1 MDKQTKTKIKN
12 LVLKLRDDFEKEIEN
27 RLNNIGIYPDKEW
40 KDGRSLPHLKTKKQL
55 DNRRRVA
62 AFIRREEKIGIDRK
76 TATKEFIKE
85 VSYTW
90 INRLLGLKC
99 MECRGL
105 IEEMITTRPEF
116 GDRSRYHRN
125 FRENHPDLAVQ
136 PDDGLIPCLF
146 SAFKEV
152 TEEIKVLFDPENEY
166 SLVVPRYP
174 FLKKAIQE
182 INDDLDYDT
191 YREDEFLGWVYQY
204 FNSREKDRVFEEVR
218 TKKKKIAGSDI
229 INVTQLY
236 TEKYMVRFL
245 VENSLGAMWMEMYP
259 DSHLCERW
267 EYFVRDPNNSIRE
280 PKPVK
285 EITFLDPACG
295 SGHFLLYAFDLYY
308 DMYLEEGIIS
318 EDQVPEFILR
328 HNLHGIDI
336 DLRAIQL
343 SALGLF
349 MKAKSMQPDMKVQHM
364 NLVSADAIM
373 LDSEI
378 LEEFLEEFRD
388 DSTAQE
394 LIETI
399 WQGLENVRE
408 LGSLLKV
415 EEQIDGVIERQKSW
429 GSQKSLDARDWKEK
443 GWEHWKLDLLAKLKG
458 YYEKAAQT
466 FDINKQMFANEACKG
481 VQLLDLL
488 EQRYDVVATNPPYCG
503 KTNIGKNI
511 SDFLDEHYPKSKYD
525 LYSAFLERCTNFN
538 IDSGF
543 SSMICQNTFMFTSHF
558 NSFRIFLAENTWIR
572 TFAHLGPGA
581 FVDIG
586 GEVVNSIMI
595 IANKNRNNKQNI
607 EKIGVFI
614 RCIENNNKSE
624 CLQNKNKILYHRR
637 LSHFSI
643 IPGMPFSYWASDNI
657 FSIFKGNRLLEDSEN
672 KSFVKIRGGMST
684 SNNDKFLRL
693 FWEVPYNKIDNE
705 FKDFLMGEGGP
716 KWYSSNN
723 TVINWKNDG
732 EDVKK
737 YAKSLYGTETR
748 TIKNQQFFFKE
759 GLSYNPISASGIR
772 VRYVAKGAIYSNASN
787 GIFINDQIDKEFIM
801 AFLNSKMAN
810 YLLKMIN
817 PSLNA
822 NPGDVKRIPFKP
834 PNMETE
840 KIVLKIANCCINIK
854 KSHFQ
859 FIVNDRDFKQTAIQW
874 GYNQSL
880 GEGEEINE

>member
-12 LVLKLRDDFEKEIEN
+12 LVLGLRDDFEKEIEN
-27 RLNNIGIYPDKEW
+27 RLNNIGIYPHKEW
-40 KDGRSLPHLKTKKQL
+40 KDGRSLPHLEKKEL
-55 DNRRRVA
+55 DNRGRVA
-62 AFIRREEKIGIDRK
+62 AFIRREEKIGIDQK
-76 TATKEFIKE
+76 KATKEFIKE
-85 VSYTW
+85 TSYTW

-105 IEEMITTRPEF
+105 IEEIITTRPEY

-125 FRENHPDLAVQ
+125 FREKHPDLAAQ
-136 PDDGLIPCLF
+136 ADDGLIPCLF

-259 DSHLCERW
+259 DSHLCRTW

-280 PKPVK
+280 PKPVQ

-308 DMYLEEGIIS
+308 DMYLEEGIIPD
-318 EDQVPEFILR
+318 DQIPEFILR

-388 DSTAQE
+388 DPTAQE

-415 EEQIDGVIERQKSW
+415 EEQIDGVIERQKDRRLDFFYKGGGKSW
-429 GSQKSLDARDWKEK
+429 EQWKR
-443 GWEHWKLDLLAKLKG
+443 DLLVALKR

-466 FDINKQMFANEACKG
+466 FDINRQMFANEACKG

-488 EQRYDVVATNPPYCG
+488 EQRYDVVATNPPYMH
-503 KTNIGKNI
+503 KRNMEYNYRSLLQSIYPI
-511 SDFLDEHYPKSKYD
+511 SREDIYGMFIY
-525 LYSAFLERCTNFN
+525 RNF
-538 IDSGF
+538 ILGTYTGYI
-543 SSMICQNTFMFTSHF
+543 SMITQHSFMFTS
-558 NSFRIFLAENTWIR
+558 RYTELRQILLENGTIR
-572 TFAHLGPGA
+572 TMAHLGPYA
-581 FVDIG
+581 FEDIQ
-586 GEVVNSIMI
+586 GEKVNTTMFSFLKNNNSKQNSIFFDLTNSF
-595 IANKNRNNKQNI
+595 NKRKGLIDYINSNRIYIVNQKDFYYIEGSPFVYWIPKNI
-607 EKIGVFI
+607 LQLFK
-614 RCIENNNKSE
+614 NNKS
-624 CLQNKNKILYHRR
+624 
-637 LSHFSI
+637 FSLFGK
-643 IPGMPFSYWASDNI
+643 PKAGST
-657 FSIFKGNRLLEDSEN
+657 
-672 KSFVKIRGGMST
+672 T
-684 SNNDKFLRL
+684 SNNDKFLRYW
-693 FWEVPYNKIDNE
+693 WEINNFVNWRKYEKGDAT
-705 FKDFLMGEGGP
+705 KY
-716 KWYSSNN
+716 YSSIENF
-723 TVINWKNDG
+723 VFWKNNGEKLRNTKGSVIASEQYFDSDG
-732 EDVKK
+732 I
-737 YAKSLYGTETR
+737 AFNL
-748 TIKNQQFFFKE
+748 
-759 GLSYNPISASGIR
+759 ISTSEFTSRIFS
-772 VRYVAKGAIYSNASN
+772 KGAMFDHGANT
-787 GIFINDQIDKEFIM
+787 IFELEYDLYYNLG
-801 AFLNSKMAN
+801 FLNSKLIGC
-810 YLLKMIN
+810 LLSFIN
-817 PSLNA
+817 PTLNSQS
-822 NPGDVKRIPFKP
+822 GDVARIPFKP
-834 PNMETE
+834 PSTDIERRVSE
-840 KIVLKIANCCINIK
+840 LAQQCVNIK
-854 KSHFQ
+854 KNALQ
-859 FIVNDRDFKQTAIQW
+859 FALNDREFKETAIQW
-874 GYNQSL
+874 GHNKL
-880 GEGEEINE
+880 IE

>member
-12 LVLKLRDDFEKEIEN
+12 LVLELRDDFEKEIEN

-40 KDGRSLPHLKTKKQL
+40 KDGRSLPHLEKKEL
-55 DNRRRVA
+55 ENRRRVA
-62 AFIRREEKIGIDRK
+62 AFIKREEKIGIDQQ

-85 VSYTW
+85 TSYTW

-99 MECRGL
+99 MECRDL
-105 IEEMITTRPEF
+105 IEEMITTRPEY

-125 FRENHPDLAVQ
+125 FRENHPDLATRL
-136 PDDGLIPCLF
+136 DDGLIPCLF
-146 SAFKEV
+146 LAFQEV

-174 FLKKAIQE
+174 FLKKAIQK
-182 INDDLDYDT
+182 INDNLDYDT

-204 FNSREKDRVFEEVR
+204 FNSKEKDRVFEEVR

-259 DSHLCERW
+259 DSYLCRKW
-267 EYFVRDPNNSIRE
+267 EYFVKDPNNSTRE

-308 DMYLEEGIIS
+308 DMYLEEGIIPK
-318 EDQVPEFILR
+318 DQVSEFILR

-378 LEEFLEEFRD
+378 LEEFLEEFRGD
-388 DSTAQE
+388 PTAQE

-415 EEQIDGVIERQKSW
+415 EEQIDEVIERQKSW
-429 GSQKSLDARDWKEK
+429 GSQKSLDSRDWKEK
-443 GWEHWKLDLLAKLKG
+443 GWEHWKLDLLAKLKR

-488 EQRYDVVATNPPYCG
+488 EQRYDVVATNPPYMG
-503 KTNIGKNI
+503 KINMDQSFNKP
-511 SDFLDEHYPKSKYD
+511 LKLLYPDSFYD
-525 LYSAFLERCTNFN
+525 LCTVFIERNIAFNKD
-538 IDSGF
+538 IGF
-543 SSMICQNTFMFTSHF
+543 TSMITQQTFMFID
-558 NSFRIFLAENTWIR
+558 SFRKMRSNIIESTKFRNA
-572 TFAHLGPGA
+572 AHLGPYA
-581 FVDIG
+581 FEDIV
-586 GEVVNSIMI
+586 GEKVNTVMFILKKSSDKSYNKCTFFKLITEKEKNEAIIKCTNLFDLTSIFEI
-595 IANKNRNNKQNI
+595 NQEIFHLISGKPFVYWLPLQIQNI
-607 EKIGVFI
+607 FK
-614 RCIENNNKSE
+614 NNNYLSKNLIYKSG
-624 CLQNKNKILYHRR
+624 
-637 LSHFSI
+637 I
-643 IPGMPFSYWASDNI
+643 ITG
-657 FSIFKGNRLLEDSEN
+657 
-672 KSFVKIRGGMST
+672 
-684 SNNDKFLRL
+684 NNDKYLRY
-693 FWEVPYNKIDNE
+693 FWEKKSFNKKWISYHKGGVYSNYYSFPDLIVDWSESAKE
-705 FKDFLMGEGGP
+705 FYSKCPTARIRNSSHHFIEGITF
-716 KWYSSNN
+716 NN
-723 TVINWKNDG
+723 
-732 EDVKK
+732 
-737 YAKSLYGTETR
+737 
-748 TIKNQQFFFKE
+748 
-759 GLSYNPISASGIR
+759 ISAKGIN
-772 VRYVAKGAIYSNASN
+772 AKYLDSNILFDHN
-787 GIFINDQIDKEFIM
+787 GPALLVYNLDINFVLGL
-801 AFLNSKMAN
+801 LNSKLFSSLFQIVNPTLHFNGTDVLRMPLITSGEKFENNIAN
-810 YLLKMIN
+810 YVKELISLKKLRN
-817 PSLNA
+817 N
-822 NPGDVKRIPFKP
+822 
-834 PNMETE
+834 
-840 KIVLKIANCCINIK
+840 
-854 KSHFQ
+854 
-859 FIVNDRDFKQTAIQW
+859 FITNNYEFKQTALQW
-874 GYNQSL
+874 GYDKMKKNK
-880 GEGEEINE
+880 EEHN

>member
-12 LVLKLRDDFEKEIEN
+12 LVLELRDDFEKEIKN
-27 RLNNIGIYPDKEW
+27 RLNNIGIYLDKEW
-40 KDGRSLPHLKTKKQL
+40 KDGRSLPHLEKKEL
-55 DNRRRVA
+55 ENRRRVA
-62 AFIRREEKIGIDRK
+62 AFIKREEKIGIDQK

-85 VSYTW
+85 TSYTW

-105 IEEMITTRPEF
+105 IEEMITTRPEY

-125 FRENHPDLAVQ
+125 FRENHPDLAAR

-146 SAFKEV
+146 SAFQEV

-166 SLVVPRYP
+166 SLVIPRYP
-174 FLKKAIQE
+174 FLKTAIQK

-218 TKKKKIAGSDI
+218 TKKKKISGSDI

-259 DSHLCERW
+259 DSQLCNKW
-267 EYFVRDPNNSIRE
+267 EYFVKDPNNSTRE

-308 DMYLEEGIIS
+308 DMYLEEGIIP
-318 EDQVPEFILR
+318 EDQIPEFILH

-378 LEEFLEEFRD
+378 LEEFLQEFRD
-388 DSTAQE
+388 DRTAQE

-415 EEQIDGVIERQKSW
+415 EEQIDEVIKRRKDRRLDFFDKGSAKSW
-429 GSQKSLDARDWKEK
+429 EQWKR
-443 GWEHWKLDLLAKLKG
+443 DLLAALKQ

-481 VQLLDLL
+481 VQLLDML
-488 EQRYDVVATNPPYCG
+488 EQRYDVVATNPPYM
-503 KTNIGKNI
+503 NIIKGNQILMNYLRENYKDYNQ
-511 SDFLDEHYPKSKYD
+511 D
-525 LYSAFLERCTNFN
+525 LYTVFIRRNFDFASTN
-538 IDSGF
+538 GF
-543 SSMICQNTFMFTSHF
+543 ISMVTMHNFMFIDTSKNLRKF
-558 NSFRIFLAENTWIR
+558 ILKNSAIR
-572 TFAHLGPGA
+572 TLAHLGTNA
-581 FVDIG
+581 FVELRDHAPAVLFSLKKEVPNDIYF
-586 GEVVNSIMI
+586 GEFSKLTEDIDKSNSLKQENNFYNVNPINFLKVDNQPFVYWVSENILNLN
-595 IANKNRNNKQNI
+595 AKFQNLNNYADIKTGMRLKNI
-607 EKIGVFI
+607 EKFTRLHWEVEVSKIGNEWVMFANGGISVDYYGGVDTVLLWNERAKVFYDT
-614 RCIENNNKSE
+614 NNCHRNPDFYFKPGLTWSNIVSVGNKFTIKLLPPKSIFDGTGNYLCHKSE
-624 CLQNKNKILYHRR
+624 SKNNYLVGFMNSR
-637 LSHFSI
+637 LVTYI
-643 IPGMPFSYWASDNI
+643 
-657 FSIFKGNRLLEDSEN
+657 
-672 KSFVKIRGGMST
+672 
-684 SNNDKFLRL
+684 
-693 FWEVPYNKIDNE
+693 
-705 FKDFLMGEGGP
+705 
-716 KWYSSNN
+716 
-723 TVINWKNDG
+723 
-732 EDVKK
+732 
-737 YAKSLYGTETR
+737 
-748 TIKNQQFFFKE
+748 
-759 GLSYNPISASGIR
+759 LSYLNPTLH
-772 VRYVAKGAIYSNASN
+772 YN
-787 GIFINDQIDKEFIM
+787 IND
-801 AFLNSKMAN
+801 LTR
-810 YLLKMIN
+810 
-817 PSLNA
+817 
-822 NPGDVKRIPFKP
+822 VPFKLP
-834 PNMETE
+834 SIDIERRVSE
-840 KIVLKIANCCINIK
+840 LAQQCVNIK
-854 KSHFQ
+854 KDALQ
-859 FIVNDRDFKQTAIQW
+859 FVLNDREFKQTAIQW
-874 GYNQSL
+874 SYNQSL